1 MQREQH
7 WPPRTSEVL
16 VLLLGEQPLGAS
28 AVEWATSAL
37 AEGFDSPA
45 LRSLAGL
52 DLEQVARTAEAKPL
66 VEAALRQI
74 GVSDLS
80 FEEAARRYLREVALA
95 VVHGQLEPR
104 LAADLVHSRVVSPLH
119 HPKDLMAWCYVW
131 EGNAADCSRQL
142 EPAEEDAEIMSVARH
157 FAQAAV

>member
-1 MQREQH
+1 MQPEPH

-16 VLLLGEQPLGAS
+16 VLLLGEQPFGSS

-37 AEGFDSPA
+37 AAGFDSPA

-52 DLEQVARTAEAKPL
+52 DLEQVVQSSEAKPL

-74 GVSDLS
+74 GVPELT
-80 FEEAARRYLREVALA
+80 FEEAARRYLREVALG
-95 VVHGQLEPR
+95 VVSGQLAPR
-104 LAADLVHSRVVSPLH
+104 LAANLVHSRVVGPLQ

-131 EGNAADCSRQL
+131 EGNTADCSRPL
-142 EPAEEDAEIMSVARH
+142 EAGEEDAEIMSVARR